1 MLTLLDNVFR
11 NGLLYSI
18 ADILYYIYIKEGEG
32 KGVFPPLMY
41 SINQYNYILMYL
53 QATISTLV
61 ASTVKEVVGK
71 VSMYIKMN

>member
-1 MLTLLDNVFR
+1 
-11 NGLLYSI
+11 
-18 ADILYYIYIKEGEG
+18 
-32 KGVFPPLMY
+32 MY